1 MVNAGKRASISLK
14 SIAETLGVSRT
25 TVSWVLS
32 GQGDEKSISPAMQQK
47 IKSFAA
53 EHNYQPNFLARS
65 LNLHR
70 TNTIGLIVSSLAD
83 PFYSSIAKS
92 VVTRAEENGYSV
104 MMTTSESSSEREVKL
119 IEMLRHRQVDG
130 IILTPSQQPKE
141 YLRQVVNEGYNLV
154 MLDRNIPELET
165 TYVVADNKESS
176 YELVSSLV
184 RNGSRKVAIFTTA
197 HDLGNMQFRYDGYRE
212 ALENAGLEAS
222 PELFCDV
229 SESIDK
235 ENVVKRV
242 DRLLNEVP
250 DVDGFFFTTH
260 VLVLPVYIALK
271 EKDYPTNGGAGWACI
286 HSQPEFSLLLPN
298 MSVAQLPTEEL
309 GARSV
314 DVLLKSLNHEEFD
327 SRNVLGCDLR
337 LH

>member
-1 MVNAGKRASISLK
+1 MENAGHRSSVSLK
-14 SIAETLGVSRT
+14 SLAEMLGVSRT

-32 GQGDEKSISPAMQQK
+32 GQGDDKSISPAMQQK
-47 IKSFAA
+47 IKDLAA
-53 EHNYQPNFLARS
+53 RYNYQPNFLARS
-65 LNLHR
+65 LNLRH
-70 TNTIGLIVSSLAD
+70 TNTIGLVVSSLAD
-83 PFYSSIAKS
+83 PFYSSIAKA

-104 MMTTSESSSEREVKL
+104 MMATSESSSEREEKL
-119 IEMLRHRQVDG
+119 VEMLRHRQVDG
-130 IILTPSQQPKE
+130 IIITPSQQPKD
-141 YLRQVVNEGYNLV
+141 YVRRLADEGYNLV

-184 RNGSRKVAIFTTA
+184 RSGSRRIAIFTTA
-197 HDLGNMQFRYDGYRE
+197 HDLGNMQFRYNGYRE

-229 SESIDK
+229 SNSIDK
-235 ENVVKRV
+235 ADITRRV
-242 DRLLNEVP
+242 DRLLREVP

-260 VLVLPVYIALK
+260 VLVLPVYISLL
-271 EKDYPTNGGAGWACI
+271 EKGYKVDGGANWACI
-286 HSQPEFSLLLPN
+286 HSQPEFNLLLPN
-298 MSVAQLPTEEL
+298 MSVAQLPTEGM

-327 SRNVLGCDLR
+327 SRNVLNCDLR